1 MTEHVVPTVRQCHA
15 AALAALPGVGPRR
28 LRALLTA
35 LSPDAAWDAVRGV
48 GALPEHLV
56 DRFERA
62 GVFASWR
69 AHASDELLGDVRRR
83 IAMNA
88 MRVLVL
94 GDGDYPSVLATDPE
108 APAVLF
114 VRGSLDVLHRRR
126 VAIVGTRAATAS
138 GRRFARDLGRHLAN
152 NGVAVVSG
160 LARGIDV
167 AAHRGALDANRLT
180 GGDRIG
186 ACSGGRIGE
195 CIDDGID
202 ECIDDGT
209 GGADAAADSS
219 SDRVGPVGV
228 VASGL
233 DRPYPREHVD
243 VWNDVARSGVLLC
256 ESPPGTSADAF
267 RFPLRNRIIAALS
280 EVLVVVESRA
290 AGGSMLT
297 VDHALRRGI
306 PVMAVPGSPGQ
317 VTSEGTNALIAEGC
331 APVRD
336 ARDVLDVLGLDHRRH
351 LANDVRPRPD
361 PHDRVVLDAL
371 ALAPLSL
378 GELVARVDRP
388 VHDVAVS
395 LGRLSAHGWVV
406 DHAGWWESVRVTPTL
421 DREGR

>member
-1 MTEHVVPTVRQCHA
+1 MTEHVVPTARQCLA
-15 AALAALPGVGPRR
+15 AALAALPGMGPRR
-28 LRALLTA
+28 LRALLGVM
-35 LSPDAAWDAVRGV
+35 SPERAWDAMRGID
-48 GALPEHLV
+48 ALPAHLV

-62 GVFASWR
+62 GVLASWR
-69 AHASDELLGDVRRR
+69 AHATDELIADVRRR
-83 IAMNA
+83 VAMNA
-88 MRVLVL
+88 MRVV
-94 GDGDYPSVLATDPE
+94 VLAHGGDSGGGGDDRIDDVRNYDGYPPVLAADPE

-114 VRGSLDVLHRRR
+114 VRGSLDVLRHRR

-138 GRRFARDLGRHLAN
+138 GRRFARELGRDLAQH
-152 NGVAVVSG
+152 GVAVVSG

-167 AAHRGALDANRLT
+167 AAHRGALDAH
-180 GGDRIG
+180 D
-186 ACSGGRIGE
+186 
-195 CIDDGID
+195 
-202 ECIDDGT
+202 
-209 GGADAAADSS
+209 DAAGDV
-219 SDRVGPVGV
+219 DVDDRERVGPVGV

-243 VWNDVARSGVLLC
+243 AWHDVARRGVLIC

-280 EVLVVVESRA
+280 EILVVVESRA
-290 AGGSMLT
+290 TGGSMLT

-317 VTSEGTNALIAEGC
+317 ATSEGTNALLAEGC

-336 ARDVLDVLGLDHRRH
+336 ARDVLEVLGLDHRRH
-351 LANDVRPRPD
+351 LARDARPRPD

-371 ALAPLSL
+371 AVSPLSL
-378 GELVARVDRP
+378 GEIVARIQRP

-406 DHAGWWESVRVTPTL
+406 EHAGWWESVHVTPTF
-421 DREGR
+421 DRVGR

>member
-15 AALAALPGVGPRR
+15 AALAALPGMGPRR

-35 LSPDAAWDAVRGV
+35 LSPERAWDAVRGAAV
-48 GALPEHLV
+48 LPAHLV

-62 GVFASWR
+62 GVLAPWR
-69 AHASDELLGDVRRR
+69 SHATDELLGDVRRR
-83 IAMNA
+83 VAMNA
-88 MRVLVL
+88 MRIVVF
-94 GDGDYPSVLATDPE
+94 GDGDYPSVLAADPE

-114 VRGSLDVLHRRR
+114 VRGSLDVLRCRR

-138 GRRFARDLGRHLAN
+138 GRRFARELGRDLAQH
-152 NGVAVVSG
+152 GVAVVSG

-167 AAHRGALDANRLT
+167 AAHRGALDVHE
-180 GGDRIG
+180 D
-186 ACSGGRIGE
+186 GGRI
-195 CIDDGID
+195 
-202 ECIDDGT
+202 
-209 GGADAAADSS
+209 
-219 SDRVGPVGV
+219 GPVGV

-243 VWNDVARSGVLLC
+243 VWNDVARRGVLLC

-280 EVLVVVESRA
+280 EILVVVESRA

-317 VTSEGTNALIAEGC
+317 VTSEGTNALLAEGC

-336 ARDVLDVLGLDHRRH
+336 AHDVLDVLGLDHRRH
-351 LANDVRPRPD
+351 LPHDARPRPD
-361 PHDRVVLDAL
+361 AHDRVVLEAL
-371 ALAPLSL
+371 AVAPLSL
-378 GELVARVDRP
+378 GEIVARVDRP

-406 DHAGWWESVRVTPTL
+406 DHAGWWESVHIRPTL
-421 DREGR
+421 DRVGQ

>member
-1 MTEHVVPTVRQCHA
+1 MTEHVVPTARQCHA
-15 AALAALPGVGPRR
+15 AALAALPGMGPRR

-35 LSPDAAWDAVRGV
+35 LSPERAWDAVRGAAV
-48 GALPEHLV
+48 LPAHLV

-62 GVFASWR
+62 GVLAPWR
-69 AHASDELLGDVRRR
+69 SHATDELLGDVRRR
-83 IAMNA
+83 VAMNA
-88 MRVLVL
+88 MRIVVL
-94 GDGDYPSVLATDPE
+94 GDGDYPSVLAADPE

-114 VRGSLDVLHRRR
+114 VRGSLDVLRCRR

-138 GRRFARDLGRHLAN
+138 GRRFARELGRDLAQH
-152 NGVAVVSG
+152 GVAVVSG

-167 AAHRGALDANRLT
+167 AAHRGALDVHE
-180 GGDRIG
+180 D
-186 ACSGGRIGE
+186 GE
-195 CIDDGID
+195 
-202 ECIDDGT
+202 
-209 GGADAAADSS
+209 
-219 SDRVGPVGV
+219 RVGPVGV

-243 VWNDVARSGVLLC
+243 VWNDVARRGVLLC

-280 EVLVVVESRA
+280 EILVVVESRA

-317 VTSEGTNALIAEGC
+317 VTSEGTNALLAEGC

-336 ARDVLDVLGLDHRRH
+336 AHDVLDALGLDHRRH
-351 LANDVRPRPD
+351 LPHDARPRPD
-361 PHDRVVLDAL
+361 SHDRVVLEAL
-371 ALAPLSL
+371 AVAPLSL
-378 GELVARVDRP
+378 GEIVARVDRP

-395 LGRLSAHGWVV
+395 LGRLSAYGWVV
-406 DHAGWWESVRVTPTL
+406 DHAGWWESVHVRPTL
-421 DREGR
+421 DRVGQ

>member
-1 MTEHVVPTVRQCHA
+1 MTEHVVPTARQCLA
-15 AALAALPGVGPRR
+15 AALAALPGMGPRR
-28 LRALLTA
+28 LRALLGA
-35 LSPDAAWDAVRGV
+35 MSPERAWDAVRGV
-48 GALPEHLV
+48 NALPAHLV

-62 GVFASWR
+62 GVLAAWR
-69 AHASDELLGDVRRR
+69 AHATDELVADVRRR
-83 IAMNA
+83 VAMNA
-88 MRVLVL
+88 MRVV
-94 GDGDYPSVLATDPE
+94 VLAHGGYPPVLAADPE

-114 VRGSLDVLHRRR
+114 VRGSLDVLRHRR
-126 VAIVGTRAATAS
+126 VAIVGTRAATAT
-138 GRRFARDLGRHLAN
+138 GRRFARELARDLAQH
-152 NGVAVVSG
+152 GVAVVSG

-167 AAHRGALDANRLT
+167 AAHRGVLDAH
-180 GGDRIG
+180 D
-186 ACSGGRIGE
+186 
-195 CIDDGID
+195 
-202 ECIDDGT
+202 
-209 GGADAAADSS
+209 DAAGDVDVD
-219 SDRVGPVGV
+219 DRERAGPVGV

-243 VWNDVARSGVLLC
+243 VWNDVARRGVLMC

-280 EVLVVVESRA
+280 EILVVVESRA
-290 AGGSMLT
+290 TGGSMLT

-317 VTSEGTNALIAEGC
+317 ATSEGANALLAEGC

-351 LANDVRPRPD
+351 LARDARPRPD

-371 ALAPLSL
+371 AVSPLSL
-378 GELVARVDRP
+378 GEIVARIDRP

-406 DHAGWWESVRVTPTL
+406 EHAGWWESIHVTPTF
-421 DREGR
+421 DRVGR

>member
-15 AALAALPGVGPRR
+15 AALAALPGMGPRR

-35 LSPDAAWDAVRGV
+35 LSPERAWDSVRGAAV
-48 GALPEHLV
+48 LPAHLV

-62 GVFASWR
+62 GVLAPWR
-69 AHASDELLGDVRRR
+69 SHATAELLGDVRRGV
-83 IAMNA
+83 AMNA
-88 MRVLVL
+88 MRIVVL
-94 GDGDYPSVLATDPE
+94 GDGDYPSVLAADPE

-114 VRGSLDVLHRRR
+114 VRGSLNVLERRR

-138 GRRFARDLGRHLAN
+138 GRRFARELGRDLAQH
-152 NGVAVVSG
+152 GVAVVSG

-167 AAHRGALDANRLT
+167 SAHRGALDVHE
-180 GGDRIG
+180 D
-186 ACSGGRIGE
+186 GE
-195 CIDDGID
+195 
-202 ECIDDGT
+202 
-209 GGADAAADSS
+209 
-219 SDRVGPVGV
+219 RVGPVGV

-243 VWNDVARSGVLLC
+243 VWNDVARRGVLLC

-280 EVLVVVESRA
+280 EILVVVESRA

-317 VTSEGTNALIAEGC
+317 VTSEGTNALLAEGC
-331 APVRD
+331 APVRE
-336 ARDVLDVLGLDHRRH
+336 AHDVLDALGLDHRRH
-351 LANDVRPRPD
+351 LPHDARPRPD
-361 PHDRVVLDAL
+361 AHDRVVLEAL
-371 ALAPLSL
+371 AVAPLSL

-406 DHAGWWESVRVTPTL
+406 DHAGWWESVHVRPTL
-421 DREGR
+421 DRVGQ